1 MPRENE
7 EQDQPGGQPIDY
19 VKEALKWQY
28 NIIGLIGAVG
38 FAVVSGSELPLLLAA
53 GLELMYVAVV
63 PQSSRFRRLVRSWKF
78 ADEKRRHDERVRQM
92 QLALP
97 VEAKQQYRRLQEIAE
112 SIRKNF
118 ERLSSTSQTF
128 LDPLESQLNGLLTS
142 YLRLSSAAD
151 TLRHY
156 IHTTDAGAIL
166 RELKSL
172 EAGLAKDSEKVRG
185 INAKRVEIL
194 TKRIERYGKI
204 KENAEVIEAQ
214 SRAIADVLQ
223 LIRDQSLTMN
233 DPHEVTDRLENLVK
247 DVEQTE
253 GTIHELE
260 QIFQMS
266 PEPDGMATE
275 LIDRLR
281 GGVKE

>member
-7 EQDQPGGQPIDY
+7 ELDQPGGQPIDY